1 MSKASRNNMIVF
13 SQRYGNDMLDALN
26 GSNIF
31 FPLMLSQ
38 ASLESGYGTSSAAK
52 NKNNFFGV
60 MAGNSPKKFNSAK
73 EAFAKQVEL
82 FYKPTLPY
90 LGKGVTTAKT
100 PYEQARRIADSG
112 YYSMNNDETLEGKS
126 VVKGCTWSDSKQRWI
141 GCSFS
146 AQQSADWYYK
156 TLKGMIDD
164 ALIAVPVGK
173 IDASAIAQA
182 KSIISGLRIEKL

>member
-1 MSKASRNNMIVF
+1 MSVASRNNMIVF
-13 SQRYGNDMLDALN
+13 SQKYGNHMLEALN

-38 ASLESGYGTSSAAK
+38 ASLESGYGTSKAAI

-60 MAGNSPKKFNSAK
+60 MSGNVTKKFDSAR

-90 LGKGVTTAKT
+90 LANGVTIAKT
-100 PYEQARRIADSG
+100 PYEQARKIADSG
-112 YYSMNNDETLEGKS
+112 YYSMNNDETLKGKS
-126 VVKGCTWSDSKQRWI
+126 VVRGCTWSDTKKRWI
-141 GCSFS
+141 GCNFS
-146 AQQSADWYYK
+146 DKQSANWYYSL
-156 TLKGMIDD
+156 LKGMIDD

-173 IDASAIAQA
+173 VDASAIAQA
-182 KSIISGLRIEKL
+182 KSIISGLKITTL